1 MIRSLLLILLLLLSL
16 NSKAQ
21 NFDINL
27 LKNINPN
34 AYHAQIKYQQLI
46 SNATPVVDFS
56 IPVILFAT
64 SYIKDDKALRVK
76 SLTII
81 GSLIIADGT
90 SYIIKNI
97 VKRNR
102 PFVTYPREII
112 KYSMAGGYSFPSGH
126 TTDAFSLATSLTL
139 NFKQW
144 YVIVPAYLWA
154 GSVGYSR
161 LYLGAHY
168 PSDVFGGAI
177 VGSTSA
183 FITYKLSKWLNK
195 KDRKQ

>member
-1 MIRSLLLILLLLLSL
+1 
-16 NSKAQ
+16 
-21 NFDINL
+21 
-27 LKNINPN
+27 
-34 AYHAQIKYQQLI
+34 
-46 SNATPVVDFS
+46 
-56 IPVILFAT
+56 
-64 SYIKDDKALRVK
+64 
-76 SLTII
+76 
-81 GSLIIADGT
+81 
-90 SYIIKNI
+90 
-97 VKRNR
+97 
-102 PFVTYPREII
+102 
-112 KYSMAGGYSFPSGH
+112 MAGGYSFPSGH

-195 KDRKQ
+195 KGRKQ

>member
-1 MIRSLLLILLLLLSL
+1 MIRSLLLFLLLLISL
-16 NSKAQ
+16 TSKAQ

-34 AYHAQIKYQQLI
+34 EYHTQIKYQQFI

-64 SYIKDDKALRVK
+64 SYIKDDKDLRVK
-76 SLTII
+76 SLTIL

-90 SYIIKNI
+90 TYIIKNI
-97 VKRNR
+97 VKRDR
-102 PFVTYPREII
+102 PSVTYPGEII

-126 TTDAFSLATSLTL
+126 TTDAFALATSLTL
-139 NFKQW
+139 NFKHW

-168 PSDVFGGAI
+168 PSDVLGGAI
-177 VGSTSA
+177 VGSASA
-183 FITYKLSKWLNK
+183 FLTFKLSKWINK
-195 KDRKQ
+195 

>member
-34 AYHAQIKYQQLI
+34 AYHAQIKYQQFI

-64 SYIKDDKALRVK
+64 SYIKGDKALRVK

-90 SYIIKNI
+90 TYIIKNI

-195 KDRKQ
+195 KGRKQ

>member
-34 AYHAQIKYQQLI
+34 AYHAQIKYQQFI
-46 SNATPVVDFS
+46 SNATPMVDLS

-90 SYIIKNI
+90 TYIIKNI

-144 YVIVPAYLWA
+144 YVIVPAYLWG

-195 KDRKQ
+195 KGRKQ